1 MSFPSSIKALLHRNG
16 LHPRRWLTGLVSYPR
31 FLGYVKPQLIT
42 ASEEE
47 FLVRRKLLVRS
58 WEPRQLTAPI
68 GKRIL
73 ALCPHPDDESI
84 GAGGLLL
91 AHRDLAEIHLV
102 CLCNGEGG
110 GELDEPHG
118 DEADAKARLVEARK
132 AEFGK
137 TAGVLKAASVR
148 HLDFPDG
155 NIPCSGAA
163 IEQVRSIVHDIRPDV
178 VLLPW
183 FLDNHIDHRRANLL
197 YAWACADI
205 EAVVLGFEIWSM
217 LEPNAVF
224 DISQYLPEKLA
235 LIQNY
240 PSQLRT
246 VDYMNY
252 ASGLAHVRAYQA
264 AFSPHRSG
272 AAEAFLA
279 LPNHEYC
286 EMVCALY
293 GVRGRI
299 RDSAAILLGV
309 PQPGVLATTQ

>member
-1 MSFPSSIKALLHRNG
+1 MMPSSVIKAWLHRHRV
-16 LHPRRWLTGLVSYPR
+16 HPRRWWTGLVSYPR

-42 ASEEE
+42 SSEEE
-47 FLVRRKLLVRS
+47 FLVRRKLLARS
-58 WEPRQLTAPI
+58 WEPRQLIAPV

-110 GELDEPHG
+110 GALDEPDA
-118 DEADAKARLVEARK
+118 DETGARARLVEVRK
-132 AEFGK
+132 EEFRK
-137 TAGVLKAASVR
+137 TAGVLQAVSIR

-155 NIPCSGAA
+155 HIPCSDAA
-163 IEQVRSIVHDIRPDV
+163 IEQVRSIVRDIRPDV

-197 YAWACADI
+197 YAWACADL
-205 EAVVLGFEIWSM
+205 EAMVLGYEIWSM
-217 LEPNAVF
+217 LDPNAVF

-235 LIQNY
+235 LIENY
-240 PSQLRT
+240 QSQLRT
-246 VDYMNY
+246 VDYAHY
-252 ASGLAHVRAYQA
+252 ATGLARVRAYHA
-264 AFSPHRSG
+264 AFTPHRTG

-279 LPNHEYC
+279 LPNRDYC
-286 EMVCALY
+286 DMVCALY
-293 GVRGRI
+293 GVRGHI
-299 RDSAAILLGV
+299 RDSAASLLGAAHSEA
-309 PQPGVLATTQ
+309 LATPP